1 MADDPRDILRLKR
14 CPECDYDLRGLPH
27 AHSCPECGIAYDENI
42 FDLQVWLAESTASRR
57 FDSLA
62 FLALVVWVFGSL
74 FAIQRAWIRSGFL
87 FVLMV
92 AFVGSAVAGVLIRFL
107 SMRRKHGNAKVLC
120 TADGLSL
127 CLGSRRRFYRWSKL
141 NLPRVTRAAGGKWRF
156 RLAYRWP
163 RRFFAE
169 GVCFVI
175 CGTNREA
182 ALLRKEFRR
191 HIAPAHSGAPAL

>member
-14 CPECDYDLRGLPH
+14 CPECDYDLGGLPH
-27 AHSCPECGIAYDENI
+27 AHNCPECGIEYDENI

-62 FLALVVWVFGSL
+62 YLVLA
-74 FAIQRAWIRSGFL
+74 
-87 FVLMV
+87 V
-92 AFVGSAVAGVLIRFL
+92 AFGWIFVTRRTWFLSQLPPVLIAGSVGLLVAGVLARFF
-107 SMRRKHGNAKVLC
+107 SKRRKHGNAKVLC
-120 TADGLSL
+120 TPDGLSL
-127 CLGSRRRFYRWSKL
+127 RLGSRRRFYRWSKL
-141 NLPRVTRAAGGKWRF
+141 NLPRVKRTAGGKWRF

-163 RRFFAE
+163 KRFFAV
-169 GVCFVI
+169 GVRFVI

-191 HIAPAHSGAPAL
+191 QIASAHSEASAL